1 MEFLLS
7 AILGIIQGIL
17 EFLPVSSSGHLAA
30 IEQLIRL
37 PYDMSFFNVCIHI
50 GTLLAIL
57 IALQKDIARLL
68 AESLLM
74 LRDVFH
80 NLFVFIRSARKHEE
94 PKLRKIITS
103 NYRRLAML
111 IAGGAIPTAIIGFF
125 LRSIAKTT
133 FGSLLYTGIGML
145 MSGIVL
151 IVVGQLNPGNKI
163 PKDIT
168 APKGLLAGIAQ
179 GFTVLSGVSHSAI
192 MLSSGILLGFNKR
205 LAIRYAYL
213 MSIPCIIGAVIVEA
227 LSLDKALVTP
237 DYMGMCAI
245 GTLCSLIIGVLFIQR
260 LLRYIRTRS
269 FTQFAYYNFLIGAVV
284 IALHFALRIS

>member
-37 PYDMSFFNVCIHI
+37 PYNMSFFNVCIHM
-50 GTLLAIL
+50 GTLMAIL
-57 IALQKDIARLL
+57 IALQKDIVRLL

-74 LRDVFH
+74 IGDAFH
-80 NLFVFIRSARKHEE
+80 NLFAFLRAAGKHEE
-94 PKLRKIITS
+94 PKLKKLLTS

-111 IAGGAIPTAIIGFF
+111 IAVGAVPTAVIGVL
-125 LRSIAKTT
+125 LRGVAAIAAR
-133 FGSLLYTGIGML
+133 SLLYTGIGML

-151 IVVGQLNPGNKI
+151 LVVGQLTPGNKI

-168 APKGLLAGIAQ
+168 SLRGFLAGIAQ
-179 GFTVLSGVSHSAI
+179 GFTVISGISHSAV
-192 MLSSGILLGFNKR
+192 MLSAGILLGFNKR

-213 MSIPCIIGAVIVEA
+213 MSIPCIIGALIIEIMT
-227 LSLDKALVTP
+227 LDETLITP
-237 DYMGMCAI
+237 DYLGMCAI
-245 GTLCSLIIGVLFIQR
+245 GTLCSLLIGVLFIQR

-269 FTQFAYYNFLIGAVV
+269 FTQFAYYNFLIGAVIIILNFTLTV
-284 IALHFALRIS
+284 

>member
-1 MEFLLS
+1 MDFLLS
-7 AILGIIQGIL
+7 AILGILQGTL

-30 IEQLIRL
+30 VEQLLKI
-37 PYDMSFFNVCIHI
+37 PYDMSFFNVCVHI

-57 IALQKDIARLL
+57 IALQKDIIRLL
-68 AESLLM
+68 AEALLM
-74 LRDVFH
+74 LRDAFH
-80 NLFVFIRSARKHEE
+80 NLFAFLRAARKHKE

-111 IAGGAIPTAIIGFF
+111 IAVGAVPTAVIGYL
-125 LRSIAKTT
+125 LRGLARTF

-151 IVVGQLNPGNKI
+151 VVVGQLTPGNKI
-163 PKDIT
+163 PKDIS
-168 APKGLLAGIAQ
+168 ALKGFFAGIAQ
-179 GFTVLSGVSHSAI
+179 GFTVLSGVSHPAI

-213 MSIPCIIGAVIVEA
+213 MSIPCIIGAVIIEA
-227 LSLDKALVTP
+227 LSIDRALITP

-260 LLRYIRTRS
+260 FLNYIRTRS
-269 FTQFAYYNFLIGAVV
+269 FRQFAYYNFMIGAVV
-284 IALHFALRIS
+284 IVLHFALKA

>member
-7 AILGIIQGIL
+7 AILGIVQGIL
-17 EFLPVSSSGHLAA
+17 EFLPVSSSGHLAV
-30 IEQLIRL
+30 IEKLIAL
-37 PYDMSFFNVCIHI
+37 PYDMSFFNVCVHI

-74 LRDVFH
+74 IRDGFRNLIAFLRA
-80 NLFVFIRSARKHEE
+80 ARKHEE
-94 PKLRKIITS
+94 PKLVKIITS
-103 NYRRLAML
+103 NYRRLAVL
-111 IAGGAIPTAIIGFF
+111 IIVGAVPTAVIGYI
-125 LRSIAKTT
+125 LRGIARSF

-151 IVVGQLNPGNKI
+151 VVVGQLPPGNKI
-163 PKDIT
+163 PKDVT
-168 APKGLLAGIAQ
+168 ALKGFFAGIAQ
-179 GFTVLSGVSHSAI
+179 GFTVLSGISHSAI

-213 MSIPCIIGAVIVEA
+213 MSIPCIIGAAIMET
-227 LSLDKALVTP
+227 LSLEHTQMTP

-245 GTLCSLIIGVLFIQR
+245 GTLCSLIIGVLLIQR

-269 FTQFAYYNFLIGAVV
+269 FTQFAYYNFLIGIIV
-284 IALHFALRIS
+284 IVLHFALMV

>member
-7 AILGIIQGIL
+7 AILGITQGIL

-30 IEQLIRL
+30 IEQFIKL
-37 PYDMSFFNVCIHI
+37 PYDMSFFNVCVHI

-68 AESLLM
+68 AETVLM
-74 LRDVFH
+74 IRDSFRNLIAFLR
-80 NLFVFIRSARKHEE
+80 AAGKHEE
-94 PKLRKIITS
+94 PKLVRILTS

-111 IAGGAIPTAIIGFF
+111 IAVGAIPTAVIGFLF
-125 LRSIAKTT
+125 RGVAEISMR
-133 FGSLLYTGIGML
+133 SLLYTGIGML

-151 IVVGQLNPGNKI
+151 LVVGQLTPDNKI
-163 PKDIT
+163 PKDISSL
-168 APKGLLAGIAQ
+168 KGFLAGIAQ
-179 GFTVLSGVSHSAI
+179 AFTVLSGVSHSAV
-192 MLSSGILLGFNKR
+192 MLSAGILLGFNKR

-213 MSIPCIIGAVIVEA
+213 MSIPCIIGALLVEI
-227 LSLDKALVTP
+227 LSLDPVLVTP

-245 GTLCSLIIGVLFIQR
+245 GTLCSLLAGVLFIQR

-269 FTQFAYYNFLIGAVV
+269 FTQFAYYNFFIGVTV
-284 IALHFALRIS
+284 IILSFVLTM

>member
-30 IEQLIRL
+30 
-37 PYDMSFFNVCIHI
+37 CIHM
-50 GTLLAIL
+50 GTLMAIL

-74 LRDVFH
+74 IGDAFH
-80 NLFVFIRSARKHEE
+80 NLFAFLRAARKHEE
-94 PKLRKIITS
+94 PKLKKLLTS

-111 IAGGAIPTAIIGFF
+111 IAVGAVPTAVIGVL
-125 LRSIAKTT
+125 LRGVAAIAAR
-133 FGSLLYTGIGML
+133 SLLYTGIGML

-151 IVVGQLNPGNKI
+151 LVVGQLTPGNKI

-168 APKGLLAGIAQ
+168 SLRGFLAGIAQ
-179 GFTVLSGVSHSAI
+179 GFTVISGISHSAM
-192 MLSSGILLGFNKR
+192 MLSAGILLGFNKR

-213 MSIPCIIGAVIVEA
+213 MSIPCIIGALIIEIMT
-227 LSLDKALVTP
+227 LDETLITP
-237 DYMGMCAI
+237 DYLGMCAI
-245 GTLCSLIIGVLFIQR
+245 GTLCSLLIGVLFIQR
-260 LLRYIRTRS
+260 LLHS
-269 FTQFAYYNFLIGAVV
+269 ASS
-284 IALHFALRIS
+284 ALHPNKELYAVRLLQFPDWSGHNRT

>member
-7 AILGIIQGIL
+7 AILGIIQGIS

-30 IEQLIRL
+30 VEQLIRL
-37 PYDMSFFNVCIHI
+37 PYDMSFFNVCVHM

-57 IALQKDIARLL
+57 IALQKDLARLL

-74 LRDVFH
+74 IRDVFF
-80 NLFVFIRSARKHEE
+80 NLFAFLRAARKHEE
-94 PKLRKIITS
+94 PKLRKLLTS

-111 IAGGAIPTAIIGFF
+111 IAVGAVPTAVIGIA
-125 LRSIAKTT
+125 LRKVAEISSR
-133 FGSLLYTGIGML
+133 SLLYTGIGML

-151 IVVGQLNPGNKI
+151 LVVGQLTPGNKI

-168 APKGLLAGIAQ
+168 SLRGFLAGIAQ
-179 GFTVLSGVSHSAI
+179 GFTVISGVSHSAI

-213 MSIPCIIGAVIVEA
+213 MSVPCVIGALIVEI
-227 LSLDKALVTP
+227 LSLDEALITP

-245 GTLCSLIIGVLFIQR
+245 GTLCSLLIGVLFIQR
-260 LLRYIRTRS
+260 LLRYIQTRS
-269 FTQFAYYNFLIGAVV
+269 FRQFAYYHFLIGAVIIV
-284 IALHFALRIS
+284 LNFALTV

>member
-7 AILGIIQGIL
+7 AILGIIQGIS

-37 PYDMSFFNVCIHI
+37 PYDMSFFNVCVHM

-57 IALQKDIARLL
+57 IALQKDLARLL

-74 LRDVFH
+74 IRDVFF
-80 NLFVFIRSARKHEE
+80 NLFAFLRAARKHEE
-94 PKLRKIITS
+94 PKLRKLLTS

-111 IAGGAIPTAIIGFF
+111 IAVGAVPTAVIGIA
-125 LRSIAKTT
+125 LRKVAEISSR
-133 FGSLLYTGIGML
+133 SLLYTGIGML

-151 IVVGQLNPGNKI
+151 LVVGQLTPGNKI

-168 APKGLLAGIAQ
+168 SLRGFLAGIAQ
-179 GFTVLSGVSHSAI
+179 GFTVISGVSHSAI

-213 MSIPCIIGAVIVEA
+213 MSVPCVIGALIVEI
-227 LSLDKALVTP
+227 LSLDEALITP

-245 GTLCSLIIGVLFIQR
+245 GTLCSLLIGVLFIQR

-269 FTQFAYYNFLIGAVV
+269 FRQFAYYNFLIGAVIIV
-284 IALHFALRIS
+284 LNFALTV

>member
-37 PYDMSFFNVCIHI
+37 PYNMSFFNVCIHM
-50 GTLLAIL
+50 GTLMAIL

-74 LRDVFH
+74 IGDAFH
-80 NLFVFIRSARKHEE
+80 NLFAFLRAARKHEE
-94 PKLRKIITS
+94 PKLKKLLTS

-111 IAGGAIPTAIIGFF
+111 IAVGAVPTAVIGVL
-125 LRSIAKTT
+125 LRGVAAIAAR
-133 FGSLLYTGIGML
+133 SLLYTGIGML

-151 IVVGQLNPGNKI
+151 LVVGQLTPGNKI

-168 APKGLLAGIAQ
+168 SLRGFLAGIAQ
-179 GFTVLSGVSHSAI
+179 GFTVISGISHSAI
-192 MLSSGILLGFNKR
+192 GK
-205 LAIRYAYL
+205 
-213 MSIPCIIGAVIVEA
+213 
-227 LSLDKALVTP
+227 
-237 DYMGMCAI
+237 
-245 GTLCSLIIGVLFIQR
+245 
-260 LLRYIRTRS
+260 
-269 FTQFAYYNFLIGAVV
+269 
-284 IALHFALRIS
+284 